1 MAQSNEKIPKRNVVC
16 SSNKIVTNKQRFEF
30 IQNDP
35 VAERLLVRTV
45 SISVRDG
52 EQLVSGEQT
61 LSFDSASQS
70 MEERKRAVILTVL
83 AGSYD
88 RNKDYYLTAR
98 DIQSKIEVLRLPV
111 RIDLSFSNDF

>member
-1 MAQSNEKIPKRNVVC
+1 MTPEFSIELIKSMIFQAVMLASPIL
-16 SSNKIVTNKQRFEF
+16 VTATT
-30 IQNDP
+30 IGL
-35 VAERLLVRTV
+35 AV
-45 SISVRDG
+45 SLFQAVTSIH
-52 EQLVSGEQT
+52 EQT